1 MMRTKVCL
9 VLTAPTLKEDL
20 ALVELY
26 RQWIDIAELR
36 VDCLCHEDR
45 LEFRTFPEQAN
56 IPCVLTVRRKADGGQ
71 YLEGEGARTALL
83 ARGLAFADIDPRKN
97 FAYIDLEEDLQIP
110 SIEEAARAFGTRI
123 IRSVHNM
130 SGPEPNL
137 LERVRKLRRTKDEIA
152 KIAFM
157 PRNLS
162 DVTRLF
168 REAKSCAA
176 EEFILIAMGQ
186 YGLPSRILAPLVGS
200 SICYASSEEAIRTA
214 DNPLGHLDPI
224 TLNEVYNIRNI
235 HEGTRVFGVTGSP
248 LAATSSP
255 LIHNRGYRAR
265 NLDAVY
271 IPIKAD
277 TIEES
282 IEFAEETGITGLSV
296 TFPFKETVL
305 PNLAEISADRGDWR
319 LQHDS
324 PLGER
329 LERVQHRRARFRP
342 CPARVPRPARSEKA
356 QGFDYRRRGRG
367 PGHCPRGQG
376 SSGKSLHFQP
386 LHRKSL
392 QSCPSVQLQM
402 GPAGRRQQNAS

>member
-1 MMRTKVCL
+1 
-9 VLTAPTLKEDL
+9 
-20 ALVELY
+20 
-26 RQWIDIAELR
+26 
-36 VDCLCHEDR
+36 
-45 LEFRTFPEQAN
+45 
-56 IPCVLTVRRKADGGQ
+56 
-71 YLEGEGARTALL
+71 
-83 ARGLAFADIDPRKN
+83 
-97 FAYIDLEEDLQIP
+97 
-110 SIEEAARAFGTRI
+110 
-123 IRSVHNM
+123 M

-200 SICYASSEEAIRTA
+200 SICYASSDEAIRTA

-305 PNLAEISADRGDWR
+305 PNLAEISAETGEIGACNTIVRSLNGWNGYNTDAPGFARALLEFLGRRDLRKLKVSIIGAGGAARAIAHAVKDLRGKACIFNRSTEKAYNLARQYNFKWAPLDAGSRMLLESYSDVIIQTTNVGMAPDTDHDPLDFYAFNGHEAVYDVIYKPEKTR
-319 LQHDS
+319 L
-324 PLGER
+324 L
-329 LERVQHRRARFRP
+329 RRAQ
-342 CPARVPRPARSEKA
+342 KA
-356 QGFDYRRRGRG
+356 GCRICNGYTMLQYQAHIQYKLFTGADY
-367 PGHCPRGQG
+367 
-376 SSGKSLHFQP
+376 
-386 LHRKSL
+386 
-392 QSCPSVQLQM
+392 
-402 GPAGRRQQNAS
+402 AE